1 MDVDREQYYDD
12 GGGGSRRNRNR
23 GGGGD
28 RHHPYG
34 GDEGHRGGDR
44 RGGGGRGGGRG
55 DRRGDRRGRGPRD
68 DGALS
73 FRDFCYKYLRDDTT
87 PAEAERRYE
96 EYQKENA
103 EAFYERYFRDHR
115 HDEGERARNDP
126 RVLVETLKRRDD
138 VSVARALEF
147 FDARANGS
155 LVIYTEDGGADDGDH
170 ADGDAEMND
179 GNEGQQPQQKKR
191 SVAPIEAWHP
201 IRLGFDYKQTGKLIA
216 AVDAEKGVEQNPLL
230 DGDEGAG
237 MDVGDGNGEED
248 AAALEALGNEEST
261 AEKLDERL
269 CYLMRVHGIDYYRRC
284 QEMNPVT
291 FLERVTMTS
300 AFSKRDPKPETPVA
314 TIAENPYGVRWSAS
328 LDANVKRRIAEG
340 DPQVKKLATSEI
352 EAKLEEW
359 IKSCVVKHDEQ
370 RFGCTLSTKLFVA
383 EEFVIKHIRT
393 KQAHHVEDMHERLLD
408 EQYKKNV
415 VEFLKYEENRKASR
429 KGRKKFGGIMMMQVT
444 GAGPEGGFVQVPVA
458 TAGGAKMIQGMQRY
472 TDLDAATP
480 PETRVVIDYG
490 DI

>member
-155 LVIYTEDGGADDGDH
+155 LVIYTEDVGADDGDH
-170 ADGDAEMND
+170 ADVFGV
-179 GNEGQQPQQKKR
+179 NEIGR
-191 SVAPIEAWHP
+191 
-201 IRLGFDYKQTGKLIA
+201 
-216 AVDAEKGVEQNPLL
+216 
-230 DGDEGAG
+230 
-237 MDVGDGNGEED
+237 
-248 AAALEALGNEEST
+248 
-261 AEKLDERL
+261 
-269 CYLMRVHGIDYYRRC
+269 
-284 QEMNPVT
+284 
-291 FLERVTMTS
+291 
-300 AFSKRDPKPETPVA
+300 
-314 TIAENPYGVRWSAS
+314 
-328 LDANVKRRIAEG
+328 
-340 DPQVKKLATSEI
+340 
-352 EAKLEEW
+352 
-359 IKSCVVKHDEQ
+359 
-370 RFGCTLSTKLFVA
+370 
-383 EEFVIKHIRT
+383 
-393 KQAHHVEDMHERLLD
+393 AHV
-408 EQYKKNV
+408 
-415 VEFLKYEENRKASR
+415 
-429 KGRKKFGGIMMMQVT
+429 
-444 GAGPEGGFVQVPVA
+444 
-458 TAGGAKMIQGMQRY
+458 
-472 TDLDAATP
+472 
-480 PETRVVIDYG
+480 
-490 DI
+490 